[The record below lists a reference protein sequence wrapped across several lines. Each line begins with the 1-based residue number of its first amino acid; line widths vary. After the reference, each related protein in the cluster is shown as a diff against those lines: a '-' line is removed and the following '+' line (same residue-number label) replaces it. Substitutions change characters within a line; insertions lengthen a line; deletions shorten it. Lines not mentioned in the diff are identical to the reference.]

1 MSRSKKISKHPGP
14 AASDAVRILQLNT
27 LLNGGGTDDQC
38 IKLTLGLQQLRQK
51 VWLAGP
57 AERPLE
63 PAITELKLA
72 RHHTPPEG
80 WLKLRFIF
88 SCARFIREQRIQIV
102 HGHHGR
108 DYWPTILAAKFSRRR
123 PKIILSRHL
132 ASSPKSSA
140 SRSLLL
146 GRIDAMV
153 AVSEFVAR
161 VLREGHTD
169 PDSPDEERHYRQ
181 PIKGDHSKI
190 HVVHGGTDVSRFRPL
205 ATQPLRESWGLTD
218 RDYVFGVVGSYDLP
232 RGKGQRAF
240 LTAAAQLKD
249 RFENARFL
257 IIGRGSMAALL
268 MEDIRKLGLEG
279 RAMLTPYATDMSA
292 VMNSLDC
299 IVHPA
304 IGTEALGLVV
314 CEAHAC
320 GRPVIASALDGIP
333 EAFAV
338 GGLGRL
344 VKPESVDELAH
355 AMASQLHAPRLT
367 DTERQRIYERVVE
380 NFSIE
385 VSARNHLALYQKLL
399 RPAVTA

>member
-1 MSRSKKISKHPGP
+1 MSRSSKKARQQGP
-14 AASDAVRILQLNT
+14 AAPDALRILQLNT

-38 IKLTLGLQQLRQK
+38 IKLTLGLRQLRQK

-57 AERPLE
+57 SDRPLE
-63 PAITELKLA
+63 PAIADLKLA

-88 SCARFIREQRIQIV
+88 SCARFIRDQRVQVV

-123 PKIILSRHL
+123 PRIVLSRHL
-132 ASSPKSSA
+132 ASSPKSGA

-161 VLREGHTD
+161 VLREGHSD
-169 PDSPDEERHYRQ
+169 PESPDEERHFRR

-190 HVVHGGTDVSRFRPL
+190 RVIQGGIDVSRFRLL
-205 ATQPLRESWGLTD
+205 ATRPLRESWGLTD
-218 RDYVFGVVGSYDLP
+218 REYVFGVVGGYDLP
-232 RGKGQRAF
+232 RGKGQREF
-240 LTAAAQLKD
+240 LKAAARLKD

-257 IIGRGSMAALL
+257 IIGRGNMAALL
-268 MEDIRKLGLEG
+268 MDDIGKLSLEG
-279 RAMLTPYATDMSA
+279 RAMLTPYATDMPA

-299 IVHPA
+299 VVHPA

-320 GRPVIASALDGIP
+320 GRPVIASSLDGIP
-333 EAFAV
+333 EAFGV

-344 VKPESVDELAH
+344 VKPENIEELSH
-355 AMASQLHAPRLT
+355 AMAGQLRAPRLT
-367 DTERQRIYERVVE
+367 TEERQRIHERVVE
-380 NFSIE
+380 RFSIE
-385 VSARNHLALYQKLL
+385 VSARKHLELYENLL
-399 RPAVTA
+399 RRKADT